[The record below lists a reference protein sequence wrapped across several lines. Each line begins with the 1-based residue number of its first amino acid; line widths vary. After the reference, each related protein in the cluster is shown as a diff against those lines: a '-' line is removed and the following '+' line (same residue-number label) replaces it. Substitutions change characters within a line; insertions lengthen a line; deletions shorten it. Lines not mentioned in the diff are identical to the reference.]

1 MHFYKH
7 KSRCSNTTRLLK
19 PAVKESAT
27 DTFDASITL
36 KEFDHLHSNNVEME
50 AHVTYTFDERE
61 FLRQFDYLQS
71 DNVDILARAMELSSI
86 PSDSNNNDLLSHAM
100 KLSEINGEIDMNF

>member
-1 MHFYKH
+1 M
-7 KSRCSNTTRLLK
+7 K

-27 DTFDASITL
+27 DTFDTSKIL
-36 KEFDHLHSNNVEME
+36 KEFDHLHSNKVEME

-71 DNVDILARAMELSSI
+71 DNVDILARTLELSST
-86 PSDSNNNDLLSHAM
+86 PSDSNNDFVIYL
-100 KLSEINGEIDMNF
+100 IIC

>member
-1 MHFYKH
+1 M
-7 KSRCSNTTRLLK
+7 RLDLIILSK
-19 PAVKESAT
+19 
-27 DTFDASITL
+27 
-36 KEFDHLHSNNVEME
+36 NNVI
-50 AHVTYTFDERE
+50 YL
-61 FLRQFDYLQS
+61 FLRRFDYLQS